1 MKTMLSSMCQ
11 NSVKV
16 WSKKKNLRKFLGR
29 KKIVKKIEVRKI
41 GSQKKICVKKILG
54 KK

>member
-16 WSKKKNLRKFLGR
+16 WSKKNFVRKILGR
-29 KKIVKKIEVRKI
+29 KKNLLKKIEVRK
-41 GSQKKICVKKILG
+41 LG
-54 KK
+54 H